1 MLMSTSAHHCIL
13 ALALI
18 GLVFSAGAAASD
30 APASAA
36 TAHAVSYP
44 WNYSGTLER
53 APRPAAISGACAAT
67 APMPR
72 VLIAGD
78 SWAQFMWDDDT
89 HNQIFDKFGHADK
102 RAVSRSLGSN
112 PGPGYSGP
120 EYAISGSEAREWVN
134 SASYPWVG
142 NVVSELQALPS
153 IDSVVLSIGGND
165 ILAGRSGGGWY
176 KDMDLD
182 VPGSEDAL
190 FARVLQH
197 SDAIV
202 QSLVDVRPQINVIIS
217 SYEYPNFNVSP
228 LWCWIYACPKRNDL
242 SRDPANALVTDAE
255 INAMNLDVEAR
266 RMGWTNGDPRLA
278 FDHGV
283 GEMHHYY
290 GDGQSAAG
298 VLPRPGQLAPA
309 YQPFPAGN
317 PARPSLRENF
327 RLSSGIS
334 ADPIHLDAE
343 GYLYKVGV
351 QAETHFF
358 PRFRGQVS
366 ASLPSQGGDF
376 DGWTD
381 GVASGTHS
389 IIVGDDGVR
398 LTHGIVS
405 IDTSAIPDG
414 AEIVS
419 ASLYLLQESR
429 SASNPVTAGN
439 LGPPRLDVA
448 TGSFG
453 APEVELGDA
462 TAAPDAGDA
471 GCFVGTA
478 AAEYYAWRI
487 DLTPAGLAAI
497 NRAGL
502 TQFRLSFS
510 TTDPGIHRVAFK
522 DGDALL
528 APAEFRETVDVVEE
542 LQPDGTIR
550 PRTVVGSA
558 LQHRGIAEVTGSAR
572 PFLDV
577 RYSTPMFSDGFEG
590 VAVGA
595 DG

>member
-1 MLMSTSAHHCIL
+1 
-13 ALALI
+13 
-18 GLVFSAGAAASD
+18 
-30 APASAA
+30 
-36 TAHAVSYP
+36 
-44 WNYSGTLER
+44 
-53 APRPAAISGACAAT
+53 
-67 APMPR
+67 

-78 SWAQFMWDDDT
+78 SWAQFMWDDDA
-89 HNQIFDKFGHADK
+89 HNEIFDKFGHADK

-134 SASYPWVG
+134 AASYPWVG
-142 NVVSELQALPS
+142 NVVAELQALPS
-153 IDSVVLSIGGND
+153 IDSVILSLGGND
-165 ILAGRSGGGWY
+165 ILAGKSGGGWY

-182 VPGSEDAL
+182 VPGSEAAL
-190 FARVLQH
+190 FARVQAH
-197 SDAIV
+197 SSSIV
-202 QSLVDVRPQINVIIS
+202 QNFVDVRPQIEVMIS
-217 SYEYPNFNVSP
+217 SYEYPNFNVSF

-266 RMGWTNGDPRLA
+266 RIAWTNSDPRLL
-278 FDHGV
+278 FDNGV

-290 GDGQSAAG
+290 GDGQSAPG
-298 VLPRPGQLAPA
+298 TLPRPGQMAPA
-309 YQPFPAGN
+309 YLPFPGGN

-327 RLSSGIS
+327 RTSSGVS

-358 PRFRGQVS
+358 PRFRGPVS
-366 ASLPSQGGDF
+366 VSLQSQGGVF
-376 DGWTD
+376 DGWAD
-381 GVASGTHS
+381 GVASGTDAV
-389 IIVGDDGVR
+389 IVGDDGVR
-398 LTHGIVS
+398 LTRGIVS
-405 IDTSAIPDG
+405 IDTSAIPDA

-429 SASNPVTAGN
+429 SATNPIAVGN
-439 LGPPRLDVA
+439 LGPPRLDIA

-453 APEVELGDA
+453 APEVEVGDA
-462 TAAPDAGDA
+462 TAAADAADV

-497 NRAGL
+497 NRVGL
-502 TQFRLSFS
+502 TQFRLAF
-510 TTDPGIHRVAFK
+510 TTVDPGIQRVAFK

-528 APAEFRETVDVVEE
+528 APAEFRETVDVIDE
-542 LQPDGTIR
+542 LQPDGTLR
-550 PRTVVGSA
+550 PRAVVGSA
-558 LQHRGIAEVTGSAR
+558 LQHRGIAEILGSAR

-577 RYSTPMFSDGFEG
+577 RYAAPMFSDGFEG
-590 VAVGA
+590 AVAGA
-595 DG
+595 VR